1 MLNFIRGWF
10 TFSIAPLCLGGG
22 GGSTSSSS
30 ASTTT
35 TTTQNTDNRQVVSD
49 NGIGLSNSNNANIT
63 INHTDAGAMRAA
75 TDMFK
80 LANDAGSKNYGALLN
95 TSSDALKGMLE
106 FATGTMSKGFDTVK
120 TAQENAVRMM
130 DTAQSKGTIDNKT
143 MIMLG
148 LGAVAMVGIFAFR
161 K

>member
-1 MLNFIRGWF
+1 MLNLIRGWF
-10 TFSIAPLCLGGG
+10 AFSIAPLCFGGTG
-22 GGSTSSSS
+22 GTTSTASSN
-30 ASTTT
+30 TTT

-63 INHTDAGAMRAA
+63 INHTDAGAMKAA
-75 TDMFK
+75 TSMFQM
-80 LANDAGSKNYGALLN
+80 ANDAGSKNYGALLN

-106 FATGTMSKGFDTVK
+106 FASGTMSKGFDTAK

-148 LGAVAMVGIFAFR
+148 LGAVAMVGLLAFR